1 MINTPIDFGEMIGA
15 PLHAI
20 IQGETIAAQAS
31 ADFIQTVGFVS
42 DGVSDSFGA
51 LRMISFQFERRS
63 EAEQGKVETATMR
76 VPLLSLIPIPLLQ
89 VKNATIEF
97 GLNITSFESGKT
109 ATATGGAALRTAGGT
124 SGNSFVGIAK
134 PSVKVLPQP
143 IPTKSTTTQD
153 TTTKVDL
160 QMKLNIVQ
168 ADIPSGLAK
177 LFSAFEAAMGEIQ
190 PVAKTVETVPSV
202 EVTPTELPPAAA
214 AEVPPTDTNTPPAA
228 LDNTDTVINV
238 SPVLPSKKK

>member
-15 PLHAI
+15 PLNAI

-31 ADFIQTVGFVS
+31 ADFIQTVGFVP
-42 DGVSDSFGA
+42 DGVTDSFGS
-51 LRMISFQFERRS
+51 LRMISFEFERKS
-63 EAEQGKVETATMR
+63 ESTQGATETAIMR

-97 GLNITSFESGKT
+97 GLNITDFVSSQ
-109 ATATGGAALRTAGGT
+109 AS
-124 SGNSFVGIAK
+124 SGNAQGKIAGKEFSFVGAVK
-134 PSVKVLPQP
+134 PRVKVLPQP

-177 LFSAFEAAMGEIQ
+177 LFSAFEAAMGEIK
-190 PVAKTVETVPSV
+190 PIAK
-202 EVTPTELPPAAA
+202 
-214 AEVPPTDTNTPPAA
+214 EVPPPPPPPAEESD
-228 LDNTDTVINV
+228 L
-238 SPVLPSKKK
+238 

>member
-15 PLHAI
+15 PLNAI

-31 ADFIQTVGFVS
+31 ADFIQSVGFVPKG
-42 DGVSDSFGA
+42 DADSFGEM
-51 LRMISFQFERRS
+51 RMITFQFERAS
-63 EAEQGKVETATMR
+63 ESQQGKTETAIMR

-97 GLNITSFESGKT
+97 GLNIVDFTSTKNGKEGSKIQKP
-109 ATATGGAALRTAGGT
+109 TGNETTVALLQT
-124 SGNSFVGIAK
+124 SK
-134 PSVKVLPQP
+134 PKVMVLPQP
-143 IPTKSTTTQD
+143 LPTKSTTTQD

-177 LFSAFEAAMGEIQ
+177 MFSAFEAAMGEIK
-190 PVAKTVETVPSV
+190 PVAGLAET
-202 EVTPTELPPAAA
+202 EPPAEKTPFVAPVFELIPPKDAA
-214 AEVPPTDTNTPPAA
+214 DELV
-228 LDNTDTVINV
+228 
-238 SPVLPSKKK
+238 

>member
-15 PLHAI
+15 PLNAI

-31 ADFIQTVGFVS
+31 ADFIQTVGFLP
-42 DGVSDSFGA
+42 DGVADSFGS
-51 LRMISFQFERRS
+51 LRMISFSFERKS
-63 EAEQGKVETATMR
+63 ESEQGKTETAIMR

-97 GLNITSFESGKT
+97 GLNITDFVSSQSNSQTSSGGVQAKI
-109 ATATGGAALRTAGGT
+109 AGKEF
-124 SGNSFVGIAK
+124 SFVGAAK
-134 PSVKVLPQP
+134 PRVKVLPQP

-177 LFSAFEAAMGEIQ
+177 LFSAFEAAMGEIK
-190 PVAKTVETVPSV
+190 PVAATVETVTPAEIPV
-202 EVTPTELPPAAA
+202 ETPATLIDLGTIS
-214 AEVPPTDTNTPPAA
+214 PPT
-228 LDNTDTVINV
+228 
-238 SPVLPSKKK
+238 KKK